1 MSATPDAL
9 RIEKFKFDATEFRR
23 ALGTFPTGVAIIT
36 TCSPDGQPV
45 GLTCNSFSSV
55 SLDPPLVLWSLRNA
69 SKSMGVFRSA
79 SGFAINVLA
88 EDQSNLSGRFANSA
102 IADKFEGVS
111 HSAGFGGVP
120 LIDDCLA
127 RFHCTTFAQHDAGD
141 HVVFIGKVE
150 RFEHGREEDPLVFY
164 KGAYMMLAQSLR
176 ELAAQGRLSTKA
188 LIEARAGVYDL
199 LLRLACARGDTAD
212 FDAIE
217 RHLEDMDAQTAR
229 GDMATRALAALD
241 FFTLITKASHNDVLA
256 LVAQSLATLMQH
268 SVTAQAS
275 AMPYSAMHQPELTP
289 LRRQMLACLRA
300 HDADGAVAAMKTYFR
315 HVEEF
320 QRQAGTV
327 T

>member
-1 MSATPDAL
+1 MKETMEAL
-9 RIEKFKFDATEFRR
+9 QSDNPPFDGTEFRR

-36 TCSPDGQPV
+36 TRGADGSPV

-55 SLDPPLVLWSLRNA
+55 SLDPPLVLWSLRSA
-69 SKSMGVFRSA
+69 SKTLAAFRGA

-88 EDQSNLSGRFANSA
+88 EDQSKLSGRFASSS
-102 IADKFEGVS
+102 IADKFEGVG
-111 HSAGFGGVP
+111 HSTGYGGLP

-127 RFHCTTFAQHDAGD
+127 RFHCTTFAQHEAGD
-141 HVVFIGKVE
+141 HVIFIGKVE

-199 LLRLACARGDTAD
+199 LLRLACARGDEAD

-217 RHLEDMDAQTAR
+217 KHLGEMDAQTAR

-241 FFTLITKASHNDVLA
+241 FFKLITKASHNDVLA
-256 LVAQSLATLMQH
+256 LVAQSLTTLMQH
-268 SVTAQAS
+268 SVMAQAA
-275 AMPYSAMHQPELTP
+275 AMPYAAMHQPELTP
-289 LRRQMLACLRA
+289 LRRNMLEYLRA
-300 HDADGAVAAMKTYFR
+300 RDADGAVAAMKEYFG